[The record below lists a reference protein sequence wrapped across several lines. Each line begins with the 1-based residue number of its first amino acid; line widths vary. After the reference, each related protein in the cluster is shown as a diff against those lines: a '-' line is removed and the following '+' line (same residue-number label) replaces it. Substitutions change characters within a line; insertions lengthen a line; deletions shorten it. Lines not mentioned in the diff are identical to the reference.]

1 MKRKGLIVI
10 LGMMFFALSACQSQ
24 STTATEA
31 CWSAAQEADDLE
43 AYVKAEA
50 ANIDVAALQEE
61 ASAADSTLLQQFQA
75 TVLLCEIDCQGGAN
89 ASSYA
94 ESFLAKAIINEDQIW
109 EVFDTTFNVD
119 GCISA
124 LFEAAEQI
132 DGRALAKLWGNMPD
146 SVVYE
151 SELRLAIEH
160 WVEAHPDK
168 LPTYE
173 NDLKAVGYFDEWD
186 ADDWTSNYLYNS
198 DDPYCL
204 TIKMAD
210 DALVYINFLRG
221 TMLPEWE
228 TEYGEQ
234 SFRTPSEL
242 GEDAYYVTN
251 LAPTVTE
258 KLHFKSDAGEEPLP
272 ETIDLE
278 GKKVVAFY
286 RNPYAR
292 EYEGSPT
299 ELRIIGDF
307 MLGLPDEAYPTSL
320 KNADYYLVLTPSYES
335 GDSKKIDMKNAS
347 ERQEAY
353 SGTSVDLY
361 NAETRSFL
369 RHLGTI
375 KESSLASAV
384 NDISEYSKL
393 PQADQLYFMYQNI
406 NTPDAYASMITDYS
420 YFQAEEPVSIG
431 GWEITYHDCEIV
443 ESFEEGSFIYTASEV
458 GCQIVRARF
467 TITNV
472 GSKQNTFLPIVYTI
486 AEDPLVRLTDSSHE
500 NYYEVSDGLT
510 LKSNLMSETLN
521 PGVSMDGELF
531 FQLPDE
537 VAQGTEPV
545 YIVISLGDEEMFC
558 PLLEA
563 EEAEE

>member
-10 LGMMFFALSACQSQ
+10 LGMMLFALSACQSQ

-31 CWSAAQEADDLE
+31 CWSAAQGADDLE
-43 AYVKAEA
+43 AYVEAEA
-50 ANIDVAALQEE
+50 ANIDVAALQAE
-61 ASAADSTLLQQFQA
+61 ASSADSTLFQQFQA
-75 TVLLCEIDCQGGAN
+75 TVLLCEIDRQGGAN

-94 ESFLAKAIINEDQIW
+94 ESFLAKAITNEEQIW
-109 EVFDTTFNVD
+109 EVFDTSFHVK
-119 GCISA
+119 GCFDA
-124 LFEAAEQI
+124 LFEAAEQL
-132 DGRALAKLWGNMPD
+132 DGRALAKLVGNMPD
-146 SVVYE
+146 HVVYE
-151 SELRLAIEH
+151 SELRLAVEN

-168 LPTYE
+168 LPTYA

-186 ADDWTSNYLYNS
+186 ADDWISNYLYNS
-198 DDPYCL
+198 EDPYCL
-204 TIKMAD
+204 TIKTAD

-228 TEYGEQ
+228 AAYGEQ

-242 GEDAYYVTN
+242 GEDAYYTTN

-299 ELRIIGDF
+299 ALRIIGDF
-307 MLGLPDEAYPTSL
+307 MLGLPQEAYPTSL

-335 GDSKKIDMKNAS
+335 GDSKKMDMKNAT

-353 SGTSVDLY
+353 SGTSIDLY

-375 KESSLASAV
+375 MESSLTSAV
-384 NDISEYSKL
+384 NDTSEYSKL

-406 NTPDAYASMITDYS
+406 NTPDAYASMITDYP
-420 YFQAEEPVSIG
+420 YFQAEEPVSMG

-443 ESFEEGSFIYTASEV
+443 ESFEEGSFIYTASEA

-467 TITNV
+467 TITNI

-545 YIVISLGDEEMFC
+545 YIVISLGDEEIFC

>member
-10 LGMMFFALSACQSQ
+10 LGMMLFALSACQSQ
-24 STTATEA
+24 STTVTEA
-31 CWSAAQEADDLE
+31 CWSAAEGADDLE
-43 AYVKAEA
+43 AYVEAEA
-50 ANIDVAALQEE
+50 DNIDVAALQAE
-61 ASAADSTLLQQFQA
+61 ASSADSTLTQQFQA
-75 TVLLCEIDCQGGAN
+75 TVLLCEIDRQGGAD

-94 ESFLAKAIINEDQIW
+94 ESFLAKVNTAEEQIW
-109 EVFDTTFNVD
+109 EVFDTTFNLH
-119 GCISA
+119 GCFGA
-124 LFEAAEQI
+124 LFEAAEQL
-132 DGRALAKLWGNMPD
+132 DGRTLAKLVGNMPD
-146 SVVYE
+146 NVVYE
-151 SELRLAIEH
+151 SELRLAIDN

-168 LPTYE
+168 LPSYA

-186 ADDWTSNYLYNS
+186 ADDWISNYLYDS

-204 TIKMAD
+204 TIKEAD

-228 TEYGEQ
+228 EEYGEQ
-234 SFRTPSEL
+234 SFRTSSEL
-242 GEDAYYVTN
+242 GEASYYVTN

-258 KLHFKSDAGEEPLP
+258 KLHFKSDEGEEPLP

-299 ELRIIGDF
+299 ELRIMGDF
-307 MLGLPDEAYPTSL
+307 MLGLPEEAYPTSL
-320 KNADYYLVLTPSYES
+320 KSADYYLVLTPSFEN

-353 SGTSVDLY
+353 SGTSIDLY

-375 KESSLASAV
+375 TESSLASAV
-384 NDISEYSKL
+384 DDTSEYSKL
-393 PQADQLYFMYQNI
+393 PQADRLYFMYQNI
-406 NTPDAYASMITDYS
+406 NTPDAYASMITDYQ
-420 YFQAEEPVSIG
+420 YFQAEEPVTIG

-443 ESFEEGSFIYTASEV
+443 ESFVEGNFIYTASDE
-458 GCQIVRARF
+458 GCQIVRAQF

-472 GSKQNTFLPIVYTI
+472 DSKQRTFLPMVYSI
-486 AEDPLVRLTDSSHE
+486 AEDPIVRLTDSSHE
-500 NYYEVSDGLT
+500 NYYEPSDGWILDSS
-510 LKSNLMSETLN
+510 LFSEDLN
-521 PGVSMDGELF
+521 PGDSKDGEVF
-531 FQLPDE
+531 FQLPNE

-545 YIVISLGDEEMFC
+545 YIVISLGDQEIFC
-558 PLLEA
+558 PLTEA
-563 EEAEE
+563 EEAEK